1 MCEVYCIHF
10 LYPDLYRSS
19 GGTHPKPTHVQLGNV
34 HKYISH
40 VQFCTVHK
48 YNTHVKCSKVPKYNT
63 LYSSIKKNTIHMYS
77 LIQYTVQ
84 TAGYYTTQIQYTFAI
99 YY

>member
-19 GGTHPKPTHVQLGNV
+19 AGTHPKPTHVQLGNV
-34 HKYISH
+34 HKYI
-40 VQFCTVHK
+40 CK
-48 YNTHVKCSKVPKYNT
+48 LYNSF
-63 LYSSIKKNTIHMYS
+63 KKNTIHMYS

-84 TAGYYTTQIQYTFAI
+84 TAGYYITQIQYNVRFIT
-99 YY
+99 